1 MILLSSS
8 HFFALI
14 ILCLNFDFC
23 FIYQLIGCGFFNFFK
38 YLTFNIV
45 EPANNIENFH
55 IWHISFNIGEV
66 RNTIESYEYQCVTFS
81 ILVIKV
87 LFPN

>member
-1 MILLSSS
+1 
-8 HFFALI
+8 
-14 ILCLNFDFC
+14 
-23 FIYQLIGCGFFNFFK
+23 FK

>member
-23 FIYQLIGCGFFNFFK
+23 FIYQFVGCGF
-38 YLTFNIV
+38 LTFL
-45 EPANNIENFH
+45 
-55 IWHISFNIGEV
+55 
-66 RNTIESYEYQCVTFS
+66 S
-81 ILVIKV
+81 I
-87 LFPN
+87 

>member
-1 MILLSSS
+1 MW
-8 HFFALI
+8 
-14 ILCLNFDFC
+14 
-23 FIYQLIGCGFFNFFK
+23 FFNFFK

-45 EPANNIENFH
+45 EPANNIESFH

>member
-1 MILLSSS
+1 M
-8 HFFALI
+8 
-14 ILCLNFDFC
+14 CLNFDFC
-23 FIYQLIGCGFFNFFK
+23 FIYQLIGCGFLTFLSI
-38 YLTFNIV
+38 LTFNIV

-81 ILVIKV
+81 ILVIK
-87 LFPN
+87 

>member
-23 FIYQLIGCGFFNFFK
+23 FIYQLIGCGF
-38 YLTFNIV
+38 LS
-45 EPANNIENFH
+45 
-55 IWHISFNIGEV
+55 IWRSILLSQQ
-66 RNTIESYEYQCVTFS
+66 TILKIFIFGIFLS
-81 ILVIKV
+81 ILVRCVTLLKV
-87 LFPN
+87 TNINV

>member
-23 FIYQLIGCGFFNFFK
+23 FIYQLIGCGF
-38 YLTFNIV
+38 LTFL
-45 EPANNIENFH
+45 
-55 IWHISFNIGEV
+55 
-66 RNTIESYEYQCVTFS
+66 S
-81 ILVIKV
+81 I
-87 LFPN
+87 

>member
-23 FIYQLIGCGFFNFFK
+23 FIYQFVVCGF
-38 YLTFNIV
+38 LTFLS
-45 EPANNIENFH
+45 
-55 IWHISFNIGEV
+55 IW
-66 RNTIESYEYQCVTFS
+66 RS
-81 ILVIKV
+81 ILLSQQTILKFSY
-87 LFPN
+87 LAYFFQYW

>member
-1 MILLSSS
+1 YLS
-8 HFFALI
+8 I
-14 ILCLNFDFC
+14 DCLW
-23 FIYQLIGCGFFNFFK
+23 FFNFFK

>member
-1 MILLSSS
+1 MW
-8 HFFALI
+8 
-14 ILCLNFDFC
+14 
-23 FIYQLIGCGFFNFFK
+23 FFNFFK

-66 RNTIESYEYQCVTFS
+66 RNTIESYEYQCVTYS

>member
-23 FIYQLIGCGFFNFFK
+23 FIYQLINCSF
-38 YLTFNIV
+38 LTFL
-45 EPANNIENFH
+45 
-55 IWHISFNIGEV
+55 
-66 RNTIESYEYQCVTFS
+66 S
-81 ILVIKV
+81 I
-87 LFPN
+87 